1 MNTSAS
7 RCNSHP
13 VSSNP
18 FKPLLSAVTAVGLL
32 LTSQAVLAGGSHPH
46 RWLIDTTVIINNA
59 TTVADSEGNTVVTD
73 CFAKGQVRLR
83 SSWLERCPPLVQ
95 SSYGESRWSHC
106 PYSPWSP
113 WWPLDNEGS
122 IRIANAIPYPPPSNE
137 YERRYNI
144 QYRPVQGQGQEITRY
159 WGILMN
165 WPISNTPQYLPNEDG
180 VLHMRHTWR
189 IDGFQIA
196 GYSNEN
202 CGDPLTIEPDNEGGG
217 TSTFPITAAK
227 DGKTDKKMYVVMK
240 NAPSESSK
248 KKMQVEN
255 AERYRE
261 KRKQLVAEVARH
273 ANKRP
278 PSQKGKRERL
288 CTHIQLADGEKGIA
302 VCGAKARKAN
312 PKLWEARLKLWEWD
326 QRHPPEE
333 APFEGGDKPAGP
345 DGEPEQKCHCG
356 IVTFFNPDD
365 GFQICEDSLMW
376 CSQCDPACE

>member
-1 MNTSAS
+1 
-7 RCNSHP
+7 
-13 VSSNP
+13 
-18 FKPLLSAVTAVGLL
+18 
-32 LTSQAVLAGGSHPH
+32 
-46 RWLIDTTVIINNA
+46 
-59 TTVADSEGNTVVTD
+59 
-73 CFAKGQVRLR
+73 
-83 SSWLERCPPLVQ
+83 
-95 SSYGESRWSHC
+95 
-106 PYSPWSP
+106 
-113 WWPLDNEGS
+113 
-122 IRIANAIPYPPPSNE
+122 
-137 YERRYNI
+137 
-144 QYRPVQGQGQEITRY
+144 
-159 WGILMN
+159 MN
-165 WPISNTPQYLPNEDG
+165 WPISNTPQYLSNEDG

-202 CGDPLTIEPDNEGGG
+202 CGDPLPIEPDNEGGG